1 MKMSLERKAR
11 DAEFWAHRIMQETE
25 RHNYDSYI
33 CRAHLYDLERGWTQD
48 WGLPACGLPVTPRYM
63 SHQRL
68 LSSSSCGEGNGY
80 VQYPDDEAS
89 YAAAIA
95 PLVKAQSPSLSLS
108 PFLRKPTGIN
118 YPPPDPSSNQM
129 IPTDL
134 VALRSEIEKSR
145 ADYNE
150 KKKSLQ
156 EKMNEFRNE
165 IESLKVEERQS
176 EHDRIHAANVQLGID
191 KYSTLRKSSAEL
203 HTFHGHKVIYVLS
216 KKSSLFAVC
225 CAIE

>member
-1 MKMSLERKAR
+1 MAEKARVSEEEALVLSKRASEAEAECQRMKLSQIKRKAR

-33 CRAHLYDLERGWTQD
+33 CRAHLYDLERGWT
-48 WGLPACGLPVTPRYM
+48 
-63 SHQRL
+63 
-68 LSSSSCGEGNGY
+68 
-80 VQYPDDEAS
+80 QYPDDEAS

-191 KYSTLRKSSAEL
+191 KYSTLRK
-203 HTFHGHKVIYVLS
+203 VIFYTS
-216 KKSSLFAVC
+216 KIC
-225 CAIE
+225 